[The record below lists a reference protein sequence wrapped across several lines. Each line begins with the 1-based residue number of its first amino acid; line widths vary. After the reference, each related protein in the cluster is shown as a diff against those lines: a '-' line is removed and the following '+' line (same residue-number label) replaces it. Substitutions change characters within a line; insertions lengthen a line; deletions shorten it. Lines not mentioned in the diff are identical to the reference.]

1 MRVSSY
7 SFTRYAVDAIN
18 DKQASIAK
26 LQMEISTGKK
36 LLSPSDSPSEV
47 ATAENLT
54 ASVLRVD
61 QYAKNTTMASQRL
74 EQEESVLDNVS
85 NALLRIKELAIQA
98 NTGVLNDG
106 DRASIE
112 AETLAIRDQLM
123 DYANTQTP
131 NGDFLFAGSKGATR
145 PFTEN
150 GGNVV
155 YNGDQ
160 TERYVQISDSRRV
173 KSSDSG
179 DKLFMR
185 ILDGNGNFSTSADS
199 ANTGTGR
206 ISAGSMNAISSY
218 ANEAHSI
225 EFTSATA
232 YDIKD
237 SAGTVISSGS
247 YNDGSAINFN
257 GIEVAISGAPASGD
271 QFYIQPAQNKG
282 MFAFV
287 DDFITALSAPRTSN
301 PDTAKYHQAVGN
313 TLGNLDR
320 AIEHV
325 QSRRSELGSRMSYVD
340 STIEENDS
348 LKYLLNKTRSEIEDT
363 DFAKAASDLQYQ
375 MTTLDAVRKSYLQ
388 MQNMSLFD
396 YM

>member
-363 DFAKAASDLQYQ
+363 DFAKA
-375 MTTLDAVRKSYLQ
+375 
-388 MQNMSLFD
+388 
-396 YM
+396 